1 MNDLRKQLS
10 PFLTK
15 NIELIAGAF
24 VLSSLLLSAS
34 ASSSSLI
41 TTLLGTIFSVVFS
54 AFLLAIFYRIGGGMG
69 FAQDED
75 GTGAMEL
82 TQATI
87 FLSNGVQVVA
97 STVNSANT
105 AEIIRGDTDELLE
118 AILNGELDK
127 VQKLLSFGLDL
138 DTPNRHGVVPIE
150 LARQLQA
157 EEVIALYTEKR
168 K

>member
-1 MNDLRKQLS
+1 MNMNDLRKQLA
-10 PFLTK
+10 PLLTK

-24 VLSSLLLSAS
+24 VLTSLLLSAS
-34 ASSSSLI
+34 SGSLI
-41 TTLLGTIFSVVFS
+41 ATLLGTIFSVVFS
-54 AFLLAIFYRIGGGMG
+54 AFLLAIFYRIGGG
-69 FAQDED
+69 
-75 GTGAMEL
+75 
-82 TQATI
+82 TI

-118 AILNGELDK
+118 AILNHELDK

-157 EEVIALYTEKR
+157 EEVLALYTEKR